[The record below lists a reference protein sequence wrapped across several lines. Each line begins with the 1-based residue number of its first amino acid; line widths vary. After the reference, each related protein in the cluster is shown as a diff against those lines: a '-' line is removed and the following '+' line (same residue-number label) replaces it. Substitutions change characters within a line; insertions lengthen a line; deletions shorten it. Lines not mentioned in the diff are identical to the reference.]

1 MPFTDGR
8 SLSAS
13 GKRFAIATPHW
24 AATRAGVAA
33 FDAGGNAV
41 DAALAAAV
49 VLAVVYPHMCGVG
62 GDLFAL
68 VQAVN
73 GQTIALNA
81 SGAAPRAIDAQAI
94 RATHDAMP
102 EYGPLT
108 ITVPGAVSG
117 WASLAELGAD
127 LPLERAF
134 QPAIAHARDGI
145 PVARSLASSLA
156 WEPERLFADSGMRA
170 VFTRDGSPLAE
181 GDTVVQP
188 SLATTLEAIAVEGP
202 SVLYGGDVGARLVTG
217 LRAAGSP
224 MALEDLTSHRPEL
237 DSPIAARY
245 RDLHVSVVPPN
256 SQGFALL
263 EMLLASERL
272 EIDPDPLGADAAV
285 LAEVF
290 AAASE
295 DRDRHNADP
304 RHARVPVGTLL
315 DEGHIAALC
324 DQVRSGPVDVG
335 RLRAGDTIA
344 LATADGDGRAVSLI
358 QSLSSGFGSGILEP
372 STGIICHNRGSSFSL
387 DQESP
392 NALAGGKRPAHTL
405 MPVLVHRDERLLA
418 ATGSMGGGGQ
428 PQINFQVLVR
438 AFDLG
443 MDPEAAVSAPRWLMG
458 GMDLHPGRSVELE
471 AGVPTWVREAFE
483 RSDFA
488 LTLLGELD
496 DGVGHA
502 QLIRVADD
510 GTLVAATDPRADGD
524 ADAR

>member
-1 MPFTDGR
+1 MQPTNER
-8 SLSAS
+8 RLSAS

-24 AATRAGVAA
+24 AATQAGVEA

-49 VLAVVYPHMCGVG
+49 TLAVVYPHMCGVG

-68 VQAVN
+68 VQALN

-81 SGAAPRAIDAQAI
+81 SGAAPSAIDVEAI

-102 EYGPLT
+102 EYGPLS

-117 WASLAELGAD
+117 WAALAELGAD
-127 LPLERAF
+127 LPFERAF
-134 QPAIAHARDGI
+134 QPAIAHARDGAA
-145 PVARSLASSLA
+145 VGSSLASSLA
-156 WEPERLFADSGMRA
+156 WEPERLFADPGIREIFA
-170 VFTRDGSPLAE
+170 RDGSPLAQ
-181 GDTVVQP
+181 GDTFVQP
-188 SLATTLEAIAVEGP
+188 ALAATLEAIAQEGP
-202 SVLYGGDVGARLVTG
+202 SALNGGEVGARLVTG
-217 LRAAGSP
+217 LRAVGSP
-224 MALEDLTSHRPEL
+224 MALEDLASHRPEL
-237 DSPIAARY
+237 DSPLAARY

-263 EMLLASERL
+263 EMLLAVERL
-272 EIDPDPLGADAAV
+272 EIDPDPLGADAAL

-290 AAASE
+290 AAASA

-304 RHARVPVGTLL
+304 RYARVPVGTLL

-324 DQVRSGPVDVG
+324 EQVRAGPPVAA
-335 RLRAGDTIA
+335 RSTPGDTIA
-344 LATADGDGRAVSLI
+344 LAAADGDSRAVSLI

-372 STGIICHNRGSSFSL
+372 STGIICHNRGSAFSL
-387 DQESP
+387 DPGSP
-392 NALAGGKRPAHTL
+392 NVLAGGKRPAHTL
-405 MPVLVHRDERLLA
+405 MPVLVHRDERLVA

-428 PQINFQVLVR
+428 PQINFQDLVR
-438 AFDLG
+438 GFDLG

-471 AGVPTWVREAFE
+471 PGVPTWVGEAFE
-483 RSDFA
+483 RSGFA
-488 LTLLGELD
+488 LTLLGEWD

-502 QLIRVADD
+502 QLIRVAED
-510 GTLVAATDPRADGD
+510 GTLIAATDPRADGE
-524 ADAR
+524 AAAR

>member
-1 MPFTDGR
+1 MPSTDDR
-8 SLSAS
+8 ALSAS

-49 VLAVVYPHMCGVG
+49 TLAVVYPHMCGVG

-81 SGAAPRAIDAQAI
+81 SGAAPRAIDVQAI

-108 ITVPGAVSG
+108 ITVPGTVSG
-117 WASLAELGAD
+117 WASLADLGAD
-127 LPLERAF
+127 LSLERAF
-134 QPAIAHARDGI
+134 RPAIAHARDGI

-156 WEPERLFADSGMRA
+156 WEPERLFADPGMRA
-170 VFTRDGSPLAE
+170 VFTRDGLPLAE

-202 SVLYGGDVGARLVTG
+202 SVLYGGEVGARLVTG

-224 MALEDLTSHRPEL
+224 MSLEDLASHR
-237 DSPIAARY
+237 AVRT
-245 RDLHVSVVPPN
+245 R
-256 SQGFALL
+256 SQQNQQNMGQ
-263 EMLLASERL
+263 
-272 EIDPDPLGADAAV
+272 GAGMAMEDAAV

-290 AAASE
+290 AVASE

-324 DQVRSGPVDVG
+324 DQVRAGRVG
-335 RLRAGDTIA
+335 ISSRSAGDTIA

-372 STGIICHNRGSSFSL
+372 STGIVCHNRGQGFSL
-387 DQESP
+387 DPDSP
-392 NALAGGKRPAHTL
+392 NVLAGGKRPAHTL
-405 MPVLVHRDERLLA
+405 MPVLAHRDGRLA
-418 ATGSMGGGGQ
+418 AVTGSMGGGGQ
-428 PQINFQVLVR
+428 PQINFQDLVR

-488 LTLLGELD
+488 LKLLGERD

-510 GTLVAATDPRADGD
+510 GTLVAATDPRADGE
-524 ADAR
+524 AAAR